1 MIYKCALGSTCA
13 TPTLVVNL
21 TGIPLPPPDGGTP
34 EGGMPEGG
42 SEAGP
47 AEAGVDGGMFVG
59 FQPPELIAVDSKY
72 IYWTDQSGDIN
83 SQLLAGGPPVTI
95 VDNLDNPNFP
105 PLPTAILANNGILYW
120 VAGQFGGNGINAC
133 PANASCTAN
142 PGIYNMDFS
151 AVAMATDGTDLYWTD
166 SSPAAVKKC
175 TLGLTCAS
183 PTTIVT
189 QPTPASPGDITVDAK
204 HTYWLDSASGGVYEF
219 SK

>member
-1 MIYKCALGSTCA
+1 
-13 TPTLVVNL
+13 
-21 TGIPLPPPDGGTP
+21 
-34 EGGMPEGG
+34 MPEGG